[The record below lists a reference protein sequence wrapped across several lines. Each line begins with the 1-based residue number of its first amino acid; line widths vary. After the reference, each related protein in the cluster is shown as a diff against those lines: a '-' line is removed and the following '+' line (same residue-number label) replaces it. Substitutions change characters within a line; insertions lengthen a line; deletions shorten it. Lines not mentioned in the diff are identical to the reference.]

1 MYIVIQSMENVLVDI
16 LSSKSIPELSSASLV
31 DELSSYINELIKT
44 DFPQLIQLL
53 YRLDVSEEKL
63 KNILKEK
70 PEEDAGKIIASL
82 MIERQ
87 ILKLKARM
95 QDQDKQAT
103 DTEERW

>member
-1 MYIVIQSMENVLVDI
+1 MENVLVDI

>member
-1 MYIVIQSMENVLVDI
+1 MSLLPEHIFSTANL
-16 LSSKSIPELSSASLV
+16 KELSNPSKFN
-31 DELSSYINELIKT
+31 ELSSYINNRIKN

-82 MIERQ
+82 IIERQ
-87 ILKLKARM
+87 IIKLKARM
-95 QDQDKQAT
+95 QGDDNLT
-103 DTEERW
+103 CDTEERW